1 MGYDTAVAVPELV
14 LGTVG
19 GTGVQLWSYRSEDDA
34 ATVNS
39 AGYITDGGKRG
50 MRVGDLVQ
58 VVDTNASPVNGIL
71 MVVNSVSTTY
81 PGAVDLQDTS
91 AATTDTD

>member
-1 MGYDTAVAVPELV
+1 MAGYSTSNPPALIAQ
-14 LGTVG
+14 GIGGVG
-19 GTGVQLWSYRSEDDA
+19 QLWHYSSVDDA

-39 AGYITDGGKRG
+39 AGYITNGGNLG
-50 MRVGDLVQ
+50 MKVGGLLQ
-58 VVDTNASPVNGIL
+58 AVDSDASPVAGIL
-71 MVVNSVSTTY
+71 MVINSVSTTA

>member
-1 MGYDTAVAVPELV
+1 MAYATTNPPQLV

-19 GTGVQLWSYRSEDDA
+19 GTGAQLWSYRSTDDA

-39 AGYITDGGKRG
+39 AGYITNGGNLG
-50 MRVGDLVQ
+50 MREGDLVQ

-71 MVVNSVSTTY
+71 MVVNSVSTTA

>member
-1 MGYDTAVAVPELV
+1 MTYATTNPPQLV
-14 LGTVG
+14 MSPIGGVG
-19 GTGVQLWSYRSEDDA
+19 AQLWSYRSTDDA

-39 AGYITDGGKRG
+39 AGYITNGTEIG
-50 MRVGDLVQ
+50 MREGDLVM
-58 VVDTNASPVNGIL
+58 VVDTDAGPPITGIL

-81 PGAVDLQDTS
+81 PGAVDLQDTT

>member
-1 MGYDTAVAVPELV
+1 MTYATSNPPQLV
-14 LGTVG
+14 IGTVG
-19 GTGVQLWSYRSEDDA
+19 GTGAQLWSYRSTDDA
-34 ATVNS
+34 ATVNT
-39 AGYITDGGKRG
+39 AGYITNGGALG

-58 VVDTNASPVNGIL
+58 VVDTDASPVVGIL

-91 AATTDTD
+91 AAPTDTD